1 MNLKETKKDA
11 RMLLSGKWPKALAIA
26 LVYLAVTLAINYFS
40 SYTISLAQDLPV
52 LKLFIYLVV
61 VAAIL
66 PLSYGVTATFLDF
79 SKNKKVSCIDFINK
93 GILSFSKVWSVT
105 FGIFLKVIV
114 PILICIAIFT
124 VFILVCSYNFGIT
137 DENILTYQY
146 MFATCYIV
154 IMLVFLVKFLPY
166 ALSFMILADNPE
178 LSPKEI
184 LSKSAELMQNRKLE
198 YFTLCL
204 SFLGWILLISLIC
217 VFASISL
224 NSTFVIDII
233 GNIGTII
240 LAPYVLLSQ
249 IVYYKKA
256 STKSEAKDET
266 EKTKEE
272 K

>member
-11 RMLLSGKWPKALAIA
+11 RMLLSGKWPKALIIT
-26 LVYLAVTLAINYFS
+26 LIYLAITLAINYFA
-40 SYTISLAQDLPV
+40 SYTLSLAQDLPV
-52 LKLFIYLVV
+52 LKLFIYFVII
-61 VAAIL
+61 AATI

-79 SKNKKVSCIDFINK
+79 SKDKKVNYTDFINK

-114 PILICIAIFT
+114 PILICIVIFT
-124 VFILVCSYNFGIT
+124 VFTLICAYNFGIT

-166 ALSFMILADNPE
+166 ALSFIILADNPE
-178 LSPKEI
+178 LSSKEI
-184 LSKSAELMQNRKLE
+184 LNKSAELMQNRKLE

-204 SFLGWILLISLIC
+204 SFLGWILLITLVC
-217 VFASISL
+217 VFASIAL
-224 NSTFVIDII
+224 NSTLVIDII

-249 IVYYKKA
+249 IVYYQKAQDTSKIEEQIKK
-256 STKSEAKDET
+256 ED
-266 EKTKEE
+266 
-272 K
+272 